1 MASTSRGRLAKAAR
15 ARARGGLGAQNCAPY
30 DTVLRL
36 DRTADDERLSVSS
49 IPQFGVNGFQESLL
63 DRPCQESVLDGNR
76 STESIQI
83 QQKHTKSGN
92 FGNMLSFT
100 DCLISFECA
109 FIQCLG
115 ARLGSQSGIA
125 RAILNQN
132 GF

>member
-1 MASTSRGRLAKAAR
+1 M
-15 ARARGGLGAQNCAPY
+15 
-30 DTVLRL
+30 LRL

-49 IPQFGVNGFQESLL
+49 IPQFGVNGLQESLL
-63 DRPCQESVLDGNR
+63 DRPCLQESVLDGNR

-100 DCLISFECA
+100 DCLISFERA

-125 RAILNQN
+125 RVILNQN